1 MEAPPTMAFRK
12 KPKSKFVD
20 SHATGKALHRFYLT
34 QDNDTEKF
42 GLTAE
47 SDAVCMEVAELD
59 NF

>member
-1 MEAPPTMAFRK
+1 MAFRK

-47 SDAVCMEVAELD
+47 SDAVCMEGCRVG
-59 NF
+59 